1 MTTNRNQ
8 SHAPVP
14 NDPEQQPFADAE
26 VPPLMRFGAM
36 VVLVQC
42 LAIFVYVVTLIRD
55 QFLATEHTL
64 ESDSPVA
71 GYVNIGTAVFLLIIF
86 GYIAFVSV
94 ETLRG
99 RPRATG
105 AVVLIEAILGGVA
118 IYMFR
123 GGAVTLGVA
132 TLISVVLVLVTV
144 FHPRSR
150 AYNEAQYEERKARR

>member
-1 MTTNRNQ
+1 
-8 SHAPVP
+8 
-14 NDPEQQPFADAE
+14 
-26 VPPLMRFGAM
+26 MRFGAM

-118 IYMFR
+118 IY
-123 GGAVTLGVA
+123 LS
-132 TLISVVLVLVTV
+132 LIHISEPTRLSLV
-144 FHPRSR
+144 SR
-150 AYNEAQYEERKARR
+150 MPSSA